1 MLVLGENM
9 AKDDKNNLTELTLPV
24 SIIKEGASF
33 VAYTPALDIS
43 TFGETLGE
51 AKSNFEQLVLVFF
64 EELERNGNADEVLT
78 SLGWR
83 KIADQWSAPKE
94 VQHTVETFRVPSP
107 A

>member
-1 MLVLGENM
+1 M
-9 AKDDKNNLTELTLPV
+9 AKHNQNDLTELTLPV

-43 TFGETLGE
+43 TFGETLGG
-51 AKSNFEQLVLVFF
+51 AKSNFEELVLLFF
-64 EELERNGNADEVLT
+64 EELDRNGNADEVLT

-83 KIADQWSAPKE
+83 KIAEQWSAPKE
-94 VQHTVETFRVPSP
+94 VEHSIETFRVPTP